1 MGSSLRDL
9 LARLGPVREVAC
21 HRSGRPRRVVLRAA
35 AGAERVAVI
44 AAVRALARCGAS
56 LAGARRAVG
65 TVLERGE
72 TALTLPVVAS
82 DDALRD
88 ELRAAGID
96 CRTGEVAAEPQG

>member
-1 MGSSLRDL
+1 MRPPLRDL
-9 LARLGPVREVAC
+9 LARLGPVGEVAR

-44 AAVRALARCGAS
+44 AAARALARCGAS
-56 LAGARRAVG
+56 LAGARRAVE

-72 TALTLPVVAS
+72 CTLTLPVVAS

-88 ELRAAGID
+88 ELEATGVD
-96 CRTGEVAAEPQG
+96 CRFGDAATKSQG

>member
-9 LARLGPVREVAC
+9 LGRLGPVCEVAR

-35 AGAERVAVI
+35 AGAEGVAVI

-56 LAGARRAVG
+56 LAGARGAIG

-72 TALTLPVVAS
+72 TTLTLPVVAS

-88 ELRAAGID
+88 ELEAAGVD
-96 CRTGEVAAEPQG
+96 CRFGDAVAGSQG